1 MKIFCLCCFG
11 VQTSEGLSLLNN
23 FSKHSPA
30 DSVTE
35 RQAGEKAG
43 RERIQLSNQLSAKI
57 KNKTKK
63 AKNLIFQDFL
73 KRKIVSRRS
82 QIAVKEETKAIL
94 QMSLLWIS

>member
-1 MKIFCLCCFG
+1 MEIQHEDFLPLLFWCSDFR
-11 VQTSEGLSLLNN
+11 VASEGLSLLNN

-57 KNKTKK
+57 KKTK
-63 AKNLIFQDFL
+63 L
-73 KRKIVSRRS
+73 KK
-82 QIAVKEETKAIL
+82 QKT
-94 QMSLLWIS
+94 